1 MMMLRLLP
9 FAAVCLSLLAV
20 TACQRDNEPD
30 QATQI
35 GFHGT
40 ARPPATTRP
49 VTTTTTTTIPDQGDI
64 AAANSAPPQTT
75 VVAPT
80 VSAPPQTQA
89 HDYQYGTP
97 IQGKPGYVIS
107 PYAPDA
113 GQVDVRGFA
122 PGQEV
127 RCPYTNKIFLVP

>member
-1 MMMLRLLP
+1 MMLRLLP
-9 FAAVCLSLLAV
+9 FAAVCLSFLAV
-20 TACQRDNEPD
+20 TACQHDNEPD

-35 GFHGT
+35 GFHGA
-40 ARPPATTRP
+40 ARPPTVTNRP
-49 VTTTTTTTIPDQGDI
+49 VTTTTTTIPDPGDL
-64 AAANSAPPQTT
+64 AAANSTPPPQTT
-75 VVAPT
+75 VVTQTTSVPA
-80 VSAPPQTQA
+80 QTQA